1 MVYQLSF
8 CIIRVK
14 LVPQSLQFLEAALL
28 YLAVSEH
35 ALNIKYQASLDA
47 FELSAGE
54 RDISGTF
61 WALLKTHHPKA
72 CECIQNVIRNIIYI
86 LEIYLKYSVSHV
98 DRESWSDEFGC
109 SKIQSV
115 PFTTDC
121 Y

>member
-72 CECIQNVIRNIIYI
+72 CKEVALQVSAYKMQ
-86 LEIYLKYSVSHV
+86 LEILYIY
-98 DRESWSDEFGC
+98 
-109 SKIQSV
+109 
-115 PFTTDC
+115 
-121 Y
+121 